1 MMVIT
6 FKKQYS
12 PMKNITILF
21 FLLLMITDGYGQSS
35 KTIQL
40 EECYKLAKQQYPLIK
55 QRDLIEKTKDYTIQN
70 AAKGYYPQFSIN
82 GQGTYQS
89 TVTEIA
95 ISGLPP
101 AFSHLSF
108 PVLPLEQFNIHGEVD
123 QTIYDGG
130 VIKQQ
135 KQSDLA
141 NANVQQQNVEVQL
154 YALKDRINQ
163 LYFGT
168 LLIDDQVKQN
178 DITQKDIQNS
188 IDKMQAA
195 VTNGT
200 ALQSSVDELQAE
212 LLQQQQN
219 KIELQANRKAYL
231 DMLGVFTNQQYDENT
246 TLEIPGSVT
255 TSDSIKRPELLFYD
269 FQKKSDDAQEKIL
282 NATNRP
288 KFSFFAQGGYALPG
302 LNAFDVDPALYYI
315 TGFRLS
321 WNLGGYYTL
330 NNQKQILEIDKQTID
345 VQKET
350 FLFNTNIILKQQS
363 SDMVKLHSMIDK
375 DNDIIAK
382 RTEVKNAS
390 KSQMEN
396 GVVTIHE
403 YISQLDAEDQA
414 KQSLLLHQ
422 IQLLLAEYSYQNT
435 TGN

>member
-1 MMVIT
+1 
-6 FKKQYS
+6 
-12 PMKNITILF
+12 MKNILMLF
-21 FLLLMITDGYGQSS
+21 SFALIGFSGYGQSS
-35 KTIQL
+35 QPGGQAGKTLTL
-40 EECYKLAKQQYPLIK
+40 EDCYKLARQNYPLIK
-55 QRDLIEKTKDYTIQN
+55 QHDLIEKTKDYNVQN
-70 AAKGYYPQFSIN
+70 AGKGYLPQFNIN

-89 TVTEIA
+89 AVTQIA

-108 PVLPLEQFNIHGEVD
+108 PVLPLEQFSIHGEVD

-130 VIKQQ
+130 IMKQQ
-135 KQSDLA
+135 KQTDIASADA
-141 NANVQQQNVEVQL
+141 QQENIEVQL

-163 LYFGT
+163 IYFGA

-188 IDKMQAA
+188 VDKMQEA
-195 VTNGT
+195 VKNGT
-200 ALQSSVDELQAE
+200 ALQSSVDELVAE

-219 KIELQANRKAYL
+219 KIELQANRKAYI
-231 DMLGVFTNQQYDENT
+231 DMLGAFISQPLDEST
-246 TLEIPGSVT
+246 TLQIPSSIA
-255 TSDSIKRPELLFYD
+255 TSDSIKRPELSFYD
-269 FQKKSDDAQEKIL
+269 FQKKTDDVQEKML

-288 KFSFFAQGGYALPG
+288 RFSFFAQGGYALPG
-302 LNAFDVDPALYYI
+302 LNAFDVNPALYYI

-330 NNQKQILEIDKQTID
+330 NNQKQILEIDKQNQE

-350 FLFNTNIILKQQS
+350 FLFNTNVTLKQQS
-363 SDMVKLHSMIDK
+363 SDIMKLHSMIDK

-382 RTEVKNAS
+382 RTEVKDAS
-390 KSQMEN
+390 KAQMEN

-403 YISQLDAEDQA
+403 YISELDAEDQA

-422 IQLLLAEYSYQNT
+422 VQLLLAIYSYQNT

>member
-1 MMVIT
+1 
-6 FKKQYS
+6 
-12 PMKNITILF
+12 MKNIPILF
-21 FLLLMITDGYGQSS
+21 SLILIDFTGYGQSAKS
-35 KTIQL
+35 ISLQD
-40 EECYKLAKQQYPLIK
+40 CYKLARQNYPLIK
-55 QRDLIEKTKDYTIQN
+55 QHDLIEKSKDYSIQN
-70 AAKGYYPQFSIN
+70 AAKGYYPQFNIN

-89 TVTEIA
+89 AVTEIA

-108 PVLPLEQFNIHGEVD
+108 PVLPLEQFNVHGEVD
-123 QTIYDGG
+123 QIIYDGG

-135 KQSDLA
+135 KQSDIA
-141 NANVQQQNVEVQL
+141 NADAQQQNIEVQL

-163 LYFGT
+163 IYFGT
-168 LLIDDQVKQN
+168 LLINDQVAQN

-188 IDKMQAA
+188 IDKMQEG
-195 VTNGT
+195 VKNGT

-246 TLEIPGSVT
+246 TLEIPVSIS
-255 TSDSIKRPELLFYD
+255 TSDSIKRPELSFYD
-269 FQKKSDDAQEKIL
+269 FQKKNDDAQEKIL

-330 NNQKQILEIDKQTID
+330 NNQKQILEIDKQNID

-350 FLFNTNIILKQQS
+350 FLFNTNVTLKQQS
-363 SDMVKLHSMIDK
+363 SDIIKLRAMIDK
-375 DNDIIAK
+375 DVEIIAK
-382 RTEVKNAS
+382 RMAVKEAS
-390 KSQMEN
+390 KAQMEN

-403 YISQLDAEDQA
+403 YISELDAEDQA
-414 KQSLLLHQ
+414 KQSLNLHQ
-422 IQLLLAEYSYQNT
+422 IQLLLAEENYKNT